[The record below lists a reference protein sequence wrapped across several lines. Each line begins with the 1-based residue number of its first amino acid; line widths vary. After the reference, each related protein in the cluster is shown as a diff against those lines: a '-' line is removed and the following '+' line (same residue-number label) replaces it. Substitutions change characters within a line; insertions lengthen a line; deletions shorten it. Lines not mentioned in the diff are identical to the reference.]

1 MKIRNFNIRST
12 ILALFLTSVAG
23 CGGGSGSGQEAE
35 SPQQAANRPPSLY
48 ANTPSAMEENRAEIG
63 SIIFSDPDGD
73 PLTLTISGED
83 GSLIVISSGELLSF
97 IAAPDFELPKDS
109 NEDNFY
115 EFRITVSDGNLSASQ
130 DFEIRILDVEE
141 QKWDQVLYDD
151 GKLE

>member
-1 MKIRNFNIRST
+1 
-12 ILALFLTSVAG
+12 
-23 CGGGSGSGQEAE
+23 
-35 SPQQAANRPPSLY
+35 
-48 ANTPSAMEENRAEIG
+48 MEENRAEIG

-141 QKWDQVLYDD
+141 QKWDQVLYDE